1 MEQIPAELFSGLIN
15 LESLNMRN
23 NVKVDIGIFVVK
35 LSFLEI
41 LNLSYNRTI
50 EYVKDYALHGLY
62 SFKMLI

>member
-23 NVKVDIGIFVVK
+23 NVKVDIGNFVVK

-62 SFKMLI
+62 FI

>member
-62 SFKMLI
+62 FI